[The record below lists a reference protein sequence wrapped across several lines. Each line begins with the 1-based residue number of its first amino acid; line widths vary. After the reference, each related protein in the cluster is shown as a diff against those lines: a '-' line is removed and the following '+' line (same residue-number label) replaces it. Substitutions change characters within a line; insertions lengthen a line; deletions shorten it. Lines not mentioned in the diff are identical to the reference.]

1 MNVLRLIEQ
10 IRTPFGDVLMGLIT
24 HLGEEMLFMAVSLI
38 FFWCIDKKRGY
49 FLLSAGFTGLVC
61 VQMFKMMFRIPR
73 PWVLDPKFTI
83 VESAREMATGYSFP
97 SGHTQ
102 CASNLYGG
110 VARSSKKRWVQ
121 ITGVVLCLLVAFSR
135 MYLGVH
141 TLLDVGVSLLI
152 SAVTLFVLFPVF
164 DKGYERPRVMYIT
177 IGVMALL
184 AIANLLFVMLFPFP
198 ADVDPVNLA
207 DAQKVA
213 WQMAFLVAGMSLI
226 YPIDRKFIKFDT
238 HAVWWA
244 QILKLVIG
252 IGLVMLVRVLLKEP
266 LNALF
271 GINLGTGIR
280 YFLIAVVAGIL
291 WPMTFK
297 FWSRL
302 GKKN

>member
-1 MNVLRLIEQ
+1 MTILKFLEQ
-10 IRTPFGDVLMGLIT
+10 IRTPFGDVLMSLVT
-24 HLGEEMLFMAVSLI
+24 RLGEEMLFMAVALV

-49 FLLSAGFTGLVC
+49 FLLYAGFTGLVC
-61 VQMFKMMFRIPR
+61 VQFFKMLFRIPR
-73 PWVLDPKFTI
+73 PWVIDPEFT
-83 VESAREMATGYSFP
+83 VVGDAKEMATGYSFP

-121 ITGVVLCLLVAFSR
+121 ITGVILCLLVAFSR

-141 TLLDVGVSLLI
+141 TPLDVGVSLLI
-152 SAVTLFVLFPVF
+152 SAATLFIVYPLMQMGF
-164 DKGYERPRVMYIT
+164 RSPRVMYAT
-177 IGVMALL
+177 IGGMALL
-184 AIANLLFVMLFPFP
+184 SLINLLFVMLFPFP
-198 ADVDPVNLA
+198 ANVDPINLA

-213 WQMAFLVAGMSLI
+213 WQLTFLVVGMCLI
-226 YPIDRKFIKFDT
+226 YPIDQKFVKFET

-252 IGLVMLVRVLLKEP
+252 IGLVMLVRILLKEP

>member
-1 MNVLRLIEQ
+1 MNVLRFLES
-10 IRTPFGDVLMGLIT
+10 IRTPFGDSLMSLIT
-24 HLGEEMLFMAVSLI
+24 LLGEETLFMAVALV
-38 FFWCIDKKRGY
+38 FFWCVDKKRGY
-49 FLLSAGFTGLVC
+49 FLLYAGFTGLVC
-61 VQMFKMMFRIPR
+61 VQFLKMTFRIPR

-83 VESAREMATGYSFP
+83 VESAREAATGYSFP

-110 VARSSKKRWVQ
+110 VARSAKRRWVQ
-121 ITGVVLCLLVAFSR
+121 ITGVVICILVAFSR

-152 SAVTLFVLFPVF
+152 SAATLFVLFPLIE
-164 DKGYERPRVMYIT
+164 KGYKNPRVMYIT
-177 IGVMALL
+177 IGAMAALSL
-184 AIANLLFVMLFPFP
+184 ANLLFVMLFPFP
-198 ADVDPVNLA
+198 SDVDPVNLA

-213 WQMAFLVAGMSLI
+213 FQLAFLVIGLCI
-226 YPIDRKFIKFDT
+226 LYPVERKWIRFEVK
-238 HAVWWA
+238 AVWWA
-244 QILKLVIG
+244 QILKLAIG
-252 IGLVMLVRVLLKEP
+252 IGLILAVRILLKSP

-280 YFLIAVVAGIL
+280 YFLIVVVAGIL